1 MSISNVADASKSF
14 FDHLPVFQVLLPF
27 ALAPL
32 CVLVGNRKIAW
43 YLTVFACCTAFV
55 VSLLLLR
62 DVVEAGYVSYDLGGW
77 APPIGIEYRVD
88 YLNGFLLVLVSGM
101 AFLTSIYMKG
111 TIDLEIEKSNQ
122 TLFFTCFLLCV
133 SGLLGVLITGDAF
146 NLFVFLE
153 ISSLSTYVLVA
164 QGANK
169 DRRAL
174 TAAFDYLIM
183 GTIGATFFVIGI
195 GFLYAATGTLN
206 IYDIADRIKDEFPDR
221 TIQVA
226 FAFILV
232 GLGLK
237 GALFPLHTW
246 LPKAYSF
253 SPTPAAIFLA
263 STATKVAIYAIIR
276 FLFSV
281 FNSHPSML
289 EAALLNVILPLGILA
304 MFVAGGI
311 SFYQRDLKR
320 MLAFSSVSQIGY
332 ILLGISLMTATGLTG
347 AIVHLFNHGITKALL
362 FVCTGV
368 IFLTYGST
376 FYKDIKGLGKKMPW
390 TSAAFIIGGLSLIG
404 IPGTA
409 GFVSKWMLVQ
419 AAIEQGS
426 WLVAMAV
433 LISSL
438 IAVMYVWQVTELI
451 YFGEPSFEE
460 KGATVGV
467 TSFTIIW
474 LLAFATVFF
483 GLNTDFTVNYSNEA
497 AKIMMNNL
505 NFLN

>member
-27 ALAPL
+27 ALAPV

-62 DVVEAGYVSYDLGGW
+62 NVVEAGYVSYDLGGW

-88 YLNGFLLVLVSGM
+88 YLNGFLLVLVYGM

-281 FNSHPSML
+281 ST
-289 EAALLNVILPLGILA
+289 VILP
-304 MFVAGGI
+304 
-311 SFYQRDLKR
+311 
-320 MLAFSSVSQIGY
+320 
-332 ILLGISLMTATGLTG
+332 
-347 AIVHLFNHGITKALL
+347 
-362 FVCTGV
+362 C
-368 IFLTYGST
+368 
-376 FYKDIKGLGKKMPW
+376 
-390 TSAAFIIGGLSLIG
+390 
-404 IPGTA
+404 
-409 GFVSKWMLVQ
+409 
-419 AAIEQGS
+419 
-426 WLVAMAV
+426 
-433 LISSL
+433 
-438 IAVMYVWQVTELI
+438 
-451 YFGEPSFEE
+451 
-460 KGATVGV
+460 
-467 TSFTIIW
+467 
-474 LLAFATVFF
+474 
-483 GLNTDFTVNYSNEA
+483 
-497 AKIMMNNL
+497 
-505 NFLN
+505 